1 MNLSIRHRWLAAGVS
16 AGLVLGTTLAFAS
29 PAAAAP
35 GAASAFGAQ
44 AEASVDIL
52 GVTVELA
59 KTTVGE
65 SSVSGLGS
73 DTSPTDDYT
82 LVGLDATPIVTVD
95 AVTSTSRHGTFG
107 SSSSAEI
114 ADADVRLFG
123 LDILTLDGVTADTTC
138 VVGEAP
144 TAVAA
149 IANLD
154 VLNDEAVDIS
164 DGEIAVSDVDLDGAL
179 LGLNLRVEVQEIE
192 NTTATTATA
201 SALVARVI
209 LNGSIGDLD
218 IVNQVAAT
226 ITLASASC
234 ETPTAVTPTIT
245 GIDPSEGPDT
255 GNTPVVISGT
265 GLDGATDVTVGGE
278 TAEIVD
284 VAPDGTSITVVTPPG
299 TGLAD
304 VVVTFVDDTAV
315 TSPEQF
321 LYVSA
326 DSPQVTAVDP
336 RTGPTSGGTTVV
348 ITGSNLADVS
358 EVYFGGAPATIV
370 GDPTDTRLVVTTPAN
385 PAGLTDVVLVT
396 EEGDAERVNDAFLY
410 VAPPTVGTVNPGSGP
425 TTGGTTVTI
434 DGTGFVPGATTV
446 RICGVTI
453 AAANVTV
460 NAEGTRLTFRT
471 PACAAGDASVTVT
484 TAGGTSNAGTFRYI
498 AAGSSGSGTL
508 ASTGA
513 DALPFIGAA
522 GVLLVIG
529 AALAAFTIW
538 RRRRMAN

>member
-16 AGLVLGTTLAFAS
+16 AGVVLGSTLVFAS

-35 GAASAFGAQ
+35 GDASAFGAQ

-52 GVTVELA
+52 GITVELA
-59 KTTVGE
+59 ETTVGE

-73 DTSPTDDYT
+73 DTSPTADYT
-82 LVGLDATPIVTVD
+82 LVGIDAVPIVTVD
-95 AVTSTSRHGTFG
+95 AVTSTSTHGTFG

-114 ADADVRLFG
+114 AAANVELFG

-138 VVGEAP
+138 DVGEEP

-154 VLNDEAVDIS
+154 VLDDEAVDIS
-164 DGEIAVSDVDLDGAL
+164 DGDIAISDVDLGGDL

-192 NTTATTATA
+192 STTATTATA

-209 LNGSIGDLD
+209 LNGSIGELD
-218 IVNQVAAT
+218 IINQVAAT

-234 ETPTAVTPTIT
+234 ETPTATTPTIT
-245 GIDPSEGPDT
+245 GIDPNEGPDT
-255 GNTPVVISGT
+255 GNTEVVISGT

-284 VAPDGTSITVVTPPG
+284 VAPDGTSVTIVTPPG

-304 VVVTFVDDTAV
+304 IVVTFANDTDA

-326 DSPQVTAVDP
+326 DSPQVTGLNP
-336 RTGPTSGGTTVV
+336 TSGPTAGGTTVV
-348 ITGSNLADVS
+348 ITGSNLADVT

-385 PAGLTDVVLVT
+385 PAGFTDVLLVT
-396 EEGDAERVNDAFLY
+396 DDSDAERVDDAFLY
-410 VAPPTVGTVNPGSGP
+410 IAPPTVGTVNPGSGP

-453 AAANVTV
+453 AATSVTV

-513 DALPFIGAA
+513 EAMPVIGAA
-522 GVLLVIG
+522 GALLLIG
-529 AALAAFTIW
+529 AALAGVTLW
-538 RRRRMAN
+538 RRRLAE